1 MTGVPLLLVDGHNW
15 LFRACFGTPAQI
27 WSRDQHDKRELTTE
41 FMFFAMLRKGI
52 NEELPGWPEVVVV
65 FDGEN
70 GSAQRKATDSDY
82 KANRPNDDEALKP
95 IRALP
100 AVKAGLDLFA
110 ITWVEITDAEADDV
124 IATLAASCPERDVL
138 IASVDQDYYQLLR
151 DAGPGRGSVRVLN
164 TARRAGSRLA
174 GPAEVR
180 ARHGVTPAQFADYR
194 ALAGDTSDN
203 IPGVRG
209 IGAKT
214 AAALLDGGLTLD
226 DLPASGR
233 LAGRKGTAITSAWQQ
248 VLTWRDMI
256 RMNSQVPVPGE
267 AVTGLAT
274 TPLPR
279 PAEVIEKLGL
289 WKRPPSRTERDPVVS
304 APRAG
309 GNQEALRSS
318 CRPCRG
324 RRPGSRRRRGYRV
337 GGVLSRPH
345 PRLVREPTARGG
357 PPADRPGDDLC
368 PGSVRQDA
376 RRVGAR
382 HHDGPELPPGRM
394 GQRGRCPHRR
404 PAAEVLVLHRPGAAR
419 IWAVRSA
426 GSPHLGGNR

>member
-1 MTGVPLLLVDGHNW
+1 MSGIPLLLVDGHNL

-27 WSRDQHDKRELTTE
+27 FSRDKEDKRDLTTE
-41 FMFFAMLRKGI
+41 FMFFALLRKGI

-65 FDGEN
+65 FDGEY
-70 GSAQRKATDSDY
+70 GSAQRKQTDAGY
-82 KANRPNDDEALKP
+82 KANRPAGSEALKP

-100 AVKAGLDLFA
+100 AVKAGLDLFDVG
-110 ITWVEITDAEADDV
+110 WVEVSDAEADDV

-138 IASVDQDYYQLLR
+138 ILSVDQDYYQLLR
-151 DAGPGRGSVRVLN
+151 DPGLGHGSVRVLN
-164 TARRAGSRLA
+164 TTRRAGSRLI

-180 ARHGVTPAQFADYR
+180 GRHSVSPAAFADYR

-214 AAALLDGGLTLD
+214 AAALLDGGLSLD

-233 LAGRKGTAITSAWQQ
+233 LAGRKGAAITDAWQQ

-289 WKRPPSRTERDPVVS
+289 WKRNPSAEQKP
-304 APRAG
+304 A
-309 GNQEALRSS
+309 RSMQ
-318 CRPCRG
+318 
-324 RRPGSRRRRGYRV
+324 RRGGANGACGSMTSV
-337 GGVLSRPH
+337 GRNRAAPVNLEHRFVSLPY
-345 PRLVREPTARGG
+345 GG
-357 PPADRPGDDLC
+357 
-368 PGSVRQDA
+368 
-376 RRVGAR
+376 
-382 HHDGPELPPGRM
+382 
-394 GQRGRCPHRR
+394 
-404 PAAEVLVLHRPGAAR
+404 
-419 IWAVRSA
+419 A
-426 GSPHLGGNR
+426 G

>member
-1 MTGVPLLLVDGHNW
+1 MTGVPLLLVDGHNL

-27 WSRDQHDKRELTTE
+27 WSRDPHDKRELTTE
-41 FMFFAMLRKGI
+41 FMFFALLRKGI

-65 FDGEN
+65 FDGQD
-70 GSAQRKATDSDY
+70 GSAQRKETDAGY
-82 KANRPNDDEALKP
+82 KANRPAGDEALKP

-100 AVKAGLDLFA
+100 SVKAGLDLFA

-151 DAGPGRGSVRVLN
+151 DAGPGHGPVRVLN

-180 ARHGVTPAQFADYR
+180 ERHGVTPAQFPDYR
-194 ALAGDTSDN
+194 ALAGDESDN

-233 LAGRKGTAITSAWQQ
+233 LAGRKGAAITDVWQQ

-256 RMNSQVPVPGE
+256 RMNSQVPVPAE

-289 WKRPPSRTERDPVVS
+289 WKRV
-304 APRAG
+304 
-309 GNQEALRSS
+309 
-318 CRPCRG
+318 
-324 RRPGSRRRRGYRV
+324 
-337 GGVLSRPH
+337 
-345 PRLVREPTARGG
+345 
-357 PPADRPGDDLC
+357 PPAEQNGTL
-368 PGSVRQDA
+368 
-376 RRVGAR
+376 
-382 HHDGPELPPGRM
+382 
-394 GQRGRCPHRR
+394 
-404 PAAEVLVLHRPGAAR
+404 
-419 IWAVRSA
+419 W
-426 GSPHLGGNR
+426 

>member
-1 MTGVPLLLVDGHNW
+1 
-15 LFRACFGTPAQI
+15 
-27 WSRDQHDKRELTTE
+27 
-41 FMFFAMLRKGI
+41 MFFALLRKGI

-65 FDGEN
+65 FDGQD
-70 GSAQRKATDSDY
+70 GSAQRKEADSGY
-82 KANRPNDDEALKP
+82 KANRPEGGEALKP

-100 AVKAGLDLFA
+100 SVKAGLDLFA
-110 ITWVEITDAEADDV
+110 ITWVEINDAEADDV
-124 IATLAASCPERDVL
+124 IATLAASCPARDVL
-138 IASVDQDYYQLLR
+138 IASVDQDFYQLLR

-194 ALAGDTSDN
+194 ALAGDASDN

-233 LAGRKGTAITSAWQQ
+233 LAGRKGAAITSAWQQ

-256 RMNSQVPVPGE
+256 RINDQVPVPPE
-267 AVTGLAT
+267 PITGRAT

-289 WKRPPSRTERDPVVS
+289 WRRVPPAEQ
-304 APRAG
+304 
-309 GNQEALRSS
+309 N
-318 CRPCRG
+318 
-324 RRPGSRRRRGYRV
+324 
-337 GGVLSRPH
+337 GVL
-345 PRLVREPTARGG
+345 
-357 PPADRPGDDLC
+357 
-368 PGSVRQDA
+368 
-376 RRVGAR
+376 
-382 HHDGPELPPGRM
+382 
-394 GQRGRCPHRR
+394 
-404 PAAEVLVLHRPGAAR
+404 
-419 IWAVRSA
+419 W
-426 GSPHLGGNR
+426 

>member
-1 MTGVPLLLVDGHNW
+1 MTGVPLLLVDGHNLLW
-15 LFRACFGTPAQI
+15 RACFGTPAQI

-41 FMFFAMLRKGI
+41 FMFFALLRKGI

-65 FDGEN
+65 FDGQD
-70 GSAQRKATDSDY
+70 GSAQRKEADSGY
-82 KANRPNDDEALKP
+82 KANRPADGEALKP

-110 ITWVEITDAEADDV
+110 ITWVEISDAEADDV

-151 DAGPGRGSVRVLN
+151 DAGPGRGAVRVLN
-164 TARRAGSRLA
+164 TARRAGSRLT

-233 LAGRKGTAITSAWQQ
+233 LAGRKGAAITSAWQQ

-256 RMNSQVPVPGE
+256 RMNNQVPVPGE
-267 AVTGLAT
+267 AITGLAT

-289 WKRPPSRTERDPVVS
+289 WRRVPPPEQ
-304 APRAG
+304 
-309 GNQEALRSS
+309 N
-318 CRPCRG
+318 
-324 RRPGSRRRRGYRV
+324 
-337 GGVLSRPH
+337 GVL
-345 PRLVREPTARGG
+345 
-357 PPADRPGDDLC
+357 
-368 PGSVRQDA
+368 
-376 RRVGAR
+376 
-382 HHDGPELPPGRM
+382 
-394 GQRGRCPHRR
+394 
-404 PAAEVLVLHRPGAAR
+404 
-419 IWAVRSA
+419 W
-426 GSPHLGGNR
+426 

>member
-1 MTGVPLLLVDGHNW
+1 MPDTPLLLLDGHNL

-27 WSRDQHDKRELTTE
+27 WSRDEHNKRDLTTE
-41 FMFFAMLRKGI
+41 FMFFALLRKGV

-65 FDGEN
+65 FDGQD
-70 GSAQRKATDSDY
+70 GSAQRKETDSGY
-82 KANRPNDDEALKP
+82 KANRPAGDRVLKP

-110 ITWVEITDAEADDV
+110 ITWVEVNDAEADDV
-124 IATLAASCPERDVL
+124 IATLVASCPERDVL
-138 IASVDQDYYQLLR
+138 IASVDQDYFQLLR
-151 DAGPGRGSVRVLN
+151 DAGPGRGSVQVLN

-180 ARHGVTPAQFADYR
+180 ERHGVTPAQFADFR
-194 ALAGDTSDN
+194 ALAGDTADN

-233 LAGRKGTAITSAWQQ
+233 LAGRKGDAITRAWQQ

-256 RMNSQVPVPGE
+256 RMNNQVPVPAV

-289 WKRPPSRTERDPVVS
+289 WERV
-304 APRAG
+304 
-309 GNQEALRSS
+309 
-318 CRPCRG
+318 
-324 RRPGSRRRRGYRV
+324 
-337 GGVLSRPH
+337 
-345 PRLVREPTARGG
+345 
-357 PPADRPGDDLC
+357 PPAEQNGIPR
-368 PGSVRQDA
+368 
-376 RRVGAR
+376 
-382 HHDGPELPPGRM
+382 
-394 GQRGRCPHRR
+394 
-404 PAAEVLVLHRPGAAR
+404 
-419 IWAVRSA
+419 
-426 GSPHLGGNR
+426 

>member
-1 MTGVPLLLVDGHNW
+1 
-15 LFRACFGTPAQI
+15 
-27 WSRDQHDKRELTTE
+27 
-41 FMFFAMLRKGI
+41 
-52 NEELPGWPEVVVV
+52 V
-65 FDGEN
+65 FDGQD
-70 GSAQRKATDSDY
+70 GSAQRKEADAGY
-82 KANRPNDDEALKP
+82 KANRPADDEALKP

-100 AVKAGLDLFA
+100 SVKAGLDLFA
-110 ITWVEITDAEADDV
+110 ITWVEIEDAEADDV

-151 DAGPGRGSVRVLN
+151 DAGPGHGSVQVLN

-180 ARHGVTPAQFADYR
+180 ARHGVDPAQFADYR

-233 LAGRKGTAITSAWQQ
+233 LAGRKGAAITSAWQQ

-256 RMNSQVPVPGE
+256 RMNNQVPVP
-267 AVTGLAT
+267 ARAISGLAT

-289 WKRPPSRTERDPVVS
+289 WRRVPPAEQ
-304 APRAG
+304 
-309 GNQEALRSS
+309 N
-318 CRPCRG
+318 
-324 RRPGSRRRRGYRV
+324 
-337 GGVLSRPH
+337 GVL
-345 PRLVREPTARGG
+345 
-357 PPADRPGDDLC
+357 
-368 PGSVRQDA
+368 
-376 RRVGAR
+376 
-382 HHDGPELPPGRM
+382 
-394 GQRGRCPHRR
+394 
-404 PAAEVLVLHRPGAAR
+404 
-419 IWAVRSA
+419 W
-426 GSPHLGGNR
+426 

>member
-27 WSRDQHDKRELTTE
+27 WSRDPHDKRELTTE
-41 FMFFAMLRKGI
+41 FMFFALLRKGI
-52 NEELPGWPEVVVV
+52 NEELPDWPEVVVV

-82 KANRPNDDEALKP
+82 KANRPDGDEALKP

-100 AVKAGLDLFA
+100 SVKAGLDLFA
-110 ITWVEITDAEADDV
+110 ITWVEIDDAEADDV

-151 DAGPGRGSVRVLN
+151 EAGPGRGSVRVLN

-174 GPAEVR
+174 GPAEVWE
-180 ARHGVTPAQFADYR
+180 RHGVTPAQFADYR
-194 ALAGDTSDN
+194 ALAGDASDN

-226 DLPASGR
+226 DLPASER
-233 LAGRKGTAITSAWQQ
+233 LAGRKGAAITSAWQQ

-256 RMNSQVPVPGE
+256 RMNNQVPVRAG
-267 AVTGLAT
+267 AITGLAT

-289 WKRPPSRTERDPVVS
+289 WKRV
-304 APRAG
+304 
-309 GNQEALRSS
+309 
-318 CRPCRG
+318 
-324 RRPGSRRRRGYRV
+324 
-337 GGVLSRPH
+337 
-345 PRLVREPTARGG
+345 
-357 PPADRPGDDLC
+357 PPAE
-368 PGSVRQDA
+368 QD
-376 RRVGAR
+376 GT
-382 HHDGPELPPGRM
+382 L
-394 GQRGRCPHRR
+394 
-404 PAAEVLVLHRPGAAR
+404 
-419 IWAVRSA
+419 W
-426 GSPHLGGNR
+426 